1 MQRGPAVSNDI
12 EVETELSSLVVKELE
27 QALDAKVALA
37 IAAKISHPA
46 RCIVKEL
53 PAKINA

>member
-1 MQRGPAVSNDI
+1 VSNDI